1 MKLFPAP
8 YRAFCY
14 SEVVLVSVVVLE
26 TMSRLINREI
36 ILPDFSNWYLSGNR
50 IECSSQDVV
59 NRIHF

>member
-8 YRAFCY
+8 YRAFRY

-36 ILPDFSNWYLSGNR
+36 ILQDFSNWYLSGN
-50 IECSSQDVV
+50 
-59 NRIHF
+59 